1 MMLKN
6 FVAILRIGLFSEDT
20 IFDILYS
27 TVLFYY
33 LTETDIP
40 DVYKLTLTFKSTIL
54 FFWNIFFINITNF
67 YYKWINLLIK
77 LYKLEYF

>member
-6 FVAILRIGLFSEDT
+6 FVAILRIGIFSVDK

-33 LTETDIP
+33 LTETDIT
-40 DVYKLTLTFKSTIL
+40 DVYNFTSTF
-54 FFWNIFFINITNF
+54 
-67 YYKWINLLIK
+67 
-77 LYKLEYF
+77 

>member
-6 FVAILRIGLFSEDT
+6 FVAILRIGIFSEDK

-33 LTETDIP
+33 LNETDIT
-40 DVYKLTLTFKSTIL
+40 DIYNFTLTFKST
-54 FFWNIFFINITNF
+54 N
-67 YYKWINLLIK
+67 
-77 LYKLEYF
+77 

>member
-6 FVAILRIGLFSEDT
+6 FVAILRIGIFSEDK

-33 LTETDIP
+33 LNETDIP
-40 DVYKLTLTFKSTIL
+40 EVYKLTLTFKSTIL
-54 FFWNIFFINITNF
+54 FF
-67 YYKWINLLIK
+67 
-77 LYKLEYF
+77 LEYFIY